1 MSRIIGRALRA
12 WWPELLYAAFLTP
25 IGFVAGK
32 DGLWTVM
39 FCLVF
44 GAVFWAM
51 GFRHRRTPLHAKVD
65 RISETVD
72 DVKDILTTQAP
83 AQAPYPELTVLKGG
97 RLEP

>member
-1 MSRIIGRALRA
+1 MSRIIRSIARA

-25 IGFVAGK
+25 VGFAAGK

-65 RISETVD
+65 RITETVSE
-72 DVKDILTTQAP
+72 VKDLLTDGAP
-83 AQAPYPELTVLKGG
+83 PAGKRPGLAVLKGG
-97 RLEP
+97 RS